1 MTYIL
6 SDPVPAA
13 YPFLFSAAAQPGEV
27 AGGAERARGLALWL
41 AIGVLR
47 VEMKLQSRGGLG

>member
-13 YPFLFSAAAQPGEV
+13 YPFLFSAAQPGEA
-27 AGGAERARGLALWL
+27 AGEQRGRGW
-41 AIGVLR
+41 GEGR
-47 VEMKLQSRGGLG
+47 GGGGWRGGLP